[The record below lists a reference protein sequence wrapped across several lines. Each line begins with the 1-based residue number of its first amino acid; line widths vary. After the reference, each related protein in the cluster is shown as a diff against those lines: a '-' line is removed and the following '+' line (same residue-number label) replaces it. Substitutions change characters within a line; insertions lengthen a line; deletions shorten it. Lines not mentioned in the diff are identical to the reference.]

1 MLPGMQ
7 GWLVAETEDYLEFV
21 AVAGRR
27 EDARAK
33 VAGEVGGQL
42 FAFMQPGQQ
51 VLVAAMGGAAR
62 HHQGDGWG
70 RHRVSPGNG
79 AGG

>member
-1 MLPGMQ
+1 MQ
-7 GWLVAETEDYLEFV
+7 GGFVAEAEDDLEFV
-21 AVAGRR
+21 AIGGRG
-27 EDARAK
+27 EDAGTE

-42 FAFMQPGQQ
+42 LAFMQPGQQ

>member
-1 MLPGMQ
+1 MQ
-7 GWLVAETEDYLEFV
+7 GGLVAEAEDNLEFI
-21 AVAGRR
+21 AIAGRGK
-27 EDARAK
+27 DARAK
-33 VAGEVGGQL
+33 VAGKVGGQL
-42 FAFMQPGQQ
+42 LAFMQPGQQ

-62 HHQGDGWG
+62 HHQSDGWG